1 VTTSNLTFL
10 ATLEAIIADRLENPT
25 QESYTASLIALGPKR
40 VAQKVGEEAVEV
52 ALATVDGDR
61 EEVINEAADL
71 IYHLLVLLN
80 SQGIQ
85 LSDVTA
91 VLESRH
97 TG

>member
-1 VTTSNLTFL
+1 MTTSNLTFL